1 MSSADEVG
9 PSQSSNSREE
19 FIMLLANAFDNT
31 LTVVV
36 ILGVLIWGA
45 VKLFN
50 MIDSEGI
57 VGKAL
62 KAKLINTMMRWLK

>member
-1 MSSADEVG
+1 
-9 PSQSSNSREE
+9 
-19 FIMLLANAFDNT
+19 MLLANAFDNT

-50 MIDSEGI
+50 MIDSEGV

-62 KAKLINTMMRWLK
+62 KAKVINTMMRWLK